1 MDGRGP
7 APLGGGA
14 YVGGGCIYCAK
25 IGARRKIHCQKRHNP
40 NHSRGICGIGDAA
53 YIARDLISAHIT

>member
-14 YVGGGCIYCAK
+14 YVGGGCMYCAK
-25 IGARRKIHCQKRHNP
+25 TVHDIKYTAERHNP
-40 NHSRGICGIGDAA
+40 KHSRGICGIGDAA
-53 YIARDLISAHIT
+53 YIARDIISVHIT